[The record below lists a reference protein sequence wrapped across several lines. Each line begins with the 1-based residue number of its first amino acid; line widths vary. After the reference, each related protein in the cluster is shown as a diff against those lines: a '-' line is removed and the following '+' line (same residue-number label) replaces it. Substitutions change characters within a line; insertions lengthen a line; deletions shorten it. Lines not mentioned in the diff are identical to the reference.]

1 MKMPTN
7 IEADYLVVGAGAMGM
22 AFVDTLIS
30 ETDATVVI
38 VDRHHQPGGHWNM
51 AYPFV
56 RLHQPSAGYG
66 VNSRALGT
74 DAIDRSGW
82 NQGLYELATCGE
94 VCGYFNQ
101 VMQQTLLPSGR
112 VRYFPMCDYD
122 GDGAFHS
129 LVNGQSFQVVVN
141 RRTVDSTHQRVTVPA
156 MRAPDFEIAQG
167 VACVPPGALTTLKG
181 RHGHYTV
188 IGAGKTGMDAGLW
201 LLAQGVEPDAMTWI
215 TPRDSWVHD
224 RAMAQ
229 PGPRFA
235 AANAELFARQ
245 GQAVIEATSLD
256 DLFDRLEACGYI
268 LRFDRAVRPTMYRC
282 ATVSQAEFAALKSI
296 RDVVRLGRVK
306 RIDADAI
313 HLDHGVAPA
322 DRDTLYIDCTAD
334 GLARRPTLPV
344 FDGAHITLQSVRPC
358 QQVFSAAFIAHV
370 EAAYA
375 DDKVKNDL
383 CVPTPHPDRDVDLLE
398 NMIAHG
404 RNAVRWNEDP
414 ALEAWLAGS
423 RLDWLGKL
431 SGPPLPAE
439 PTARAEALE
448 QRRQGVAFLAAR
460 LQQLLAE

>member
-1 MKMPTN
+1 MSTKL
-7 IEADYLVVGAGAMGM
+7 EADYLVVGAGAMGM
-22 AFVDTLIS
+22 AFVDTLIA
-30 ETDATVVI
+30 ETDATVVM

-66 VNSRALGT
+66 VNSRALGS
-74 DAIDRSGW
+74 DAIDHSGW
-82 NQGLYELATCGE
+82 NKGLYELATCGE

-112 VRYFPMCDYD
+112 VRYFPMAEYD

-129 LVNGQSFQVVVN
+129 LVTGEAYQVAVN
-141 RRTVDSTHQRVTVPA
+141 KRTVDSTHQRVTVPS
-156 MRAPDFEIAQG
+156 MRRPEFEVADG
-167 VACVPPGALTTLKG
+167 VACVPPNALTTLSG
-181 RHGHYTV
+181 HHSHYTV
-188 IGAGKTGMDAGLW
+188 IGAGKTGMDACLW
-201 LLAQGVEPDAMTWI
+201 LLAQGVDPGALTWI
-215 TPRDSWVHD
+215 MPRDSWVHD

-229 PGPRFA
+229 PGPLFA
-235 AANAELFARQ
+235 AAIADVFARQ
-245 GQAVIEATSLD
+245 GQAIIDATSLG

-268 LRFDRAVRPTMYRC
+268 LRFDQTVRPTMYRC

-306 RIDADAI
+306 RIEADAI
-313 HLDHGVAPA
+313 HLAHGVAPA
-322 DRDTLYIDCTAD
+322 GKDTLYVDCTAD
-334 GLARRPTLPV
+334 GLARRPTAPV
-344 FDGAHITLQSVRPC
+344 FDGPHITLQSVRPC

-375 DDKVKNDL
+375 DDPVKNDL

-414 ALEAWLAGS
+414 ALEAWLSGS

-431 SGPPLPAE
+431 SGLRLTGE
-439 PTARAEALE
+439 PEARAEALE
-448 QRRQGVAFLAAR
+448 QRRQGVAFVAAK
-460 LQQLLAE
+460 LQALIAG